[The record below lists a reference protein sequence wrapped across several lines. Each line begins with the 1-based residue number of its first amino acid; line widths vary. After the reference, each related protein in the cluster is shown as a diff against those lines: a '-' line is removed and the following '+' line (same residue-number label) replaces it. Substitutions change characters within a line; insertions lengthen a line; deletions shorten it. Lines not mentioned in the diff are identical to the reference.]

1 LIDKNLIKNKTEAN
15 VIIDL
20 AHNHLKMHFFTKQVT
35 LSVA

>member
-20 AHNHLKMHFFTKQVT
+20 AHNHLKCIFFTKQLT
-35 LSVA
+35 FNVA